1 MIRKTEPGGPQA
13 TELAELIASSAWFLN
28 VLTAVRDA
36 GLPDAWVGAGALRDL
51 VWGQR
56 YGGGFDPQDV
66 RDVDVAFF
74 DPTDL
79 THSNDVAATELLRH
93 REPAVPWE
101 ATNQAAVHTWYEHVF
116 DTAPVDA
123 LRSTAAAIATWPET
137 ATSVAVRLDPA
148 ATLQVCAPFGL
159 DDLLNGI
166 WRRNPRRVTVE
177 LSRARLARHEP
188 SRRWPRVKIIPP

>member
-74 DPTDL
+74 DPTAIL
-79 THSNDVAATELLRH
+79 PRHCRSAHRSGWTTCSMAYGGATHDESPSSCH
-93 REPAVPWE
+93 EPA
-101 ATNQAAVHTWYEHVF
+101 
-116 DTAPVDA
+116 
-123 LRSTAAAIATWPET
+123 
-137 ATSVAVRLDPA
+137 
-148 ATLQVCAPFGL
+148 
-159 DDLLNGI
+159 
-166 WRRNPRRVTVE
+166 
-177 LSRARLARHEP
+177 
-188 SRRWPRVKIIPP
+188 